1 MGDRGRSHHIA
12 VAIAFGVIT
21 TLHIV
26 LGELAPKSLAL
37 QRAEGVSLV
46 VARPLEIYLTLFK
59 PAIHLLNGLGNAL
72 LRIFG
77 LRPAEGEASI
87 HSVEELRLLV
97 SASRQAGLVGQEA
110 EEIVERAFAF
120 DDFTARQ
127 VMVPRVDIVAVP
139 VDASAEEAL
148 KVAVE
153 HHHTRLPVY
162 DGGLDNTIG
171 VVHLT
176 DLVAACQG

>member
-77 LRPAEGEASI
+77 LQPAEGEASI
-87 HSVEELRLLV
+87 HSVEGLRLLV
-97 SASRQAGLVGQEA
+97 SASR
-110 EEIVERAFAF
+110 
-120 DDFTARQ
+120 
-127 VMVPRVDIVAVP
+127 
-139 VDASAEEAL
+139 
-148 KVAVE
+148 
-153 HHHTRLPVY
+153 
-162 DGGLDNTIG
+162 
-171 VVHLT
+171 
-176 DLVAACQG
+176 